1 MPHFSSI
8 FDLEMLEKIFQP
20 LLQFLKVLNDYMY
33 VFFQYGNLIFFL
45 NFLIMGIILLFH
57 TREIEYNERIHIKIE
72 IIKRKGRIGAAIFI
86 IMAFLFLSGILTSWL
101 YNLFSILP
109 EPQVL
114 LGYIG
119 SQFSS
124 ITSLKE
130 IDTLTV
136 FQANIFFLINF
147 ISFVSLLL
155 LFISLY
161 LMFFNKSI
169 LHFKLKFSVFL
180 FLGIFFWILVG
191 FRTSLQLLV

>member
-8 FDLEMLEKIFQP
+8 FDLEMQEKIFQP